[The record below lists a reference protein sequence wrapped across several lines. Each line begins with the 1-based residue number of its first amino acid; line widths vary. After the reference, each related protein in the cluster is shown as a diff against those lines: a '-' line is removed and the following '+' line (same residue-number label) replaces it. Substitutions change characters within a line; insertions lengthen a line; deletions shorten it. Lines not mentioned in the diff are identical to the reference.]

1 MPVSF
6 PVVAYKHQLEVIH
19 TAKENFIKYKER
31 LAVVRAL
38 KEKQHQEI
46 AGLVPLLLNP
56 ITQVFIFL
64 HYFCKLS
71 FYSRDKLSNSLRP
84 VFNGTRIGITKQLIN
99 GTKTFTIKCIRFVLT
114 IRLRLLLLP

>member
-38 KEKQHQEI
+38 KEKQYQEI

-56 ITQVFIFL
+56 MTQVFHLPALFL
-64 HYFCKLS
+64 QTQFL
-71 FYSRDKLSNSLRP
+71 F
-84 VFNGTRIGITKQLIN
+84 
-99 GTKTFTIKCIRFVLT
+99 
-114 IRLRLLLLP
+114 